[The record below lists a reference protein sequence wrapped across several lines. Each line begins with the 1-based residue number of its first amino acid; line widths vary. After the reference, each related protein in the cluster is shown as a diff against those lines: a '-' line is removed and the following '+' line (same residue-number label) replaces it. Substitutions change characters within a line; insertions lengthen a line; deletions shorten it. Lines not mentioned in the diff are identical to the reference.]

1 MVMEIRPLPKIAPG
15 LRWLYPHLSY
25 ALPITNSNGSGLRP
39 VAYGDGVS
47 VPSPTASDA
56 RCGRK
61 LSMLTTNISERGQPT
76 CLECA
81 RDWAAGCAPHRMYWL
96 VQALSRRLDG
106 ENVSEWLPHRRLAP
120 PRYRRCLRLRICGS
134 AQYPHRGYPPQSCCP
149 RAPPGRN
156 ARRRRGDR
164 EAC

>member
-1 MVMEIRPLPKIAPG
+1 MARQNSHSEVTPLGASANSAKADLCQWLWRLGLCRRLRRDCGGCIRTSHTPCRSRTVMEADCGR
-15 LRWLYPHLSY
+15 LRM
-25 ALPITNSNGSGLRP
+25 AT
-39 VAYGDGVS
+39 AC
-47 VPSPTASDA
+47 PSRRRRQVDA

-120 PRYRRCLRLRICGS
+120 PRYRRCLRLRICG
-134 AQYPHRGYPPQSCCP
+134 
-149 RAPPGRN
+149 
-156 ARRRRGDR
+156 
-164 EAC
+164 